1 MGFPHRGLG
10 LKPSKEKGRG
20 GGGGFRMEE
29 SYSMIGVSVD
39 H

>member
-20 GGGGFRMEE
+20 GGGGLGWRRA
-29 SYSMIGVSVD
+29 IP
-39 H
+39 

>member
-20 GGGGFRMEE
+20 GFRMEE

>member
-20 GGGGFRMEE
+20 GLGWRRA
-29 SYSMIGVSVD
+29 IP
-39 H
+39 